1 MTKKFIDPFGGV
13 HSEVNKNALS
23 PKIDKEES
31 LKEINDSIKKWDEK
45 KKRNLPTKI

>member
-23 PKIDKEES
+23 PFKIDKEEF
-31 LKEINDSIKKWDEK
+31 LKEINDLLRNGMKK
-45 KKRNLPTKI
+45 L